1 MEVVPPPQH
10 EHGHRLRS
18 SLLPLPNLIE
28 PDDVVAP
35 LSLGC
40 RTLQWR
46 FLWVVRRVCHGMCVC
61 AEESQDSD
69 RVTQGGLLVLRRS
82 RVRAWPGDRTC
93 PPISL
98 SLVWQSLAV
107 RMVYI
112 GGEQG
117 GGEGEGGER
126 GRRRRE
132 AENQQQHVAE

>member
-1 MEVVPPPQH
+1 VGCEACVP
-10 EHGHRLRS
+10 RCMC
-18 SLLPLPNLIE
+18 
-28 PDDVVAP
+28 V
-35 LSLGC
+35 
-40 RTLQWR
+40 
-46 FLWVVRRVCHGMCVC
+46 CVC

-82 RVRAWPGDRTC
+82 RVRAWPGDKTC

-98 SLVWQSLAV
+98 SLFCQSVAV
-107 RMVYI
+107 RVFYI